1 MGELL
6 LNVGLS
12 PPEQGYMHTK
22 HSGNRAEVGTDEM
35 LGENRAM
42 SPWEQRLGHQL
53 LLTWL
58 PVVSPQPTLKEAL
71 QEEAH
76 T

>member
-42 SPWEQRLGHQL
+42 SP
-53 LLTWL
+53 
-58 PVVSPQPTLKEAL
+58 
-71 QEEAH
+71 
-76 T
+76 